1 MRQALDEM
9 NDDHSQNE
17 DQDVSPVSRCMR
29 VRGI

>member
-1 MRQALDEM
+1 VRQAFDEM

-17 DQDVSPVSRCMR
+17 EQVVSLVSRCMR